1 MTLLV
6 VTYCILK
13 HFAII
18 QHIIPELNRW
28 RYMYATFFIVPPL
41 FVIIIA
47 YILMRLPICNKM
59 LNRGGYFYEI
69 YLVQG
74 GTLLICRNLIA
85 EDWLF
90 VLIGLIV
97 TIVIA
102 KGINMINNK
111 IISFFKKE

>member
-1 MTLLV
+1 MMTLLV

-59 LNRGGYFYEI
+59 LNRGGI
-69 YLVQG
+69 SMKS
-74 GTLLICRNLIA
+74 TLY
-85 EDWLF
+85 
-90 VLIGLIV
+90 
-97 TIVIA
+97 
-102 KGINMINNK
+102 
-111 IISFFKKE
+111 KEGHY